1 MTGPVVDE
9 DSLVPISFSK
19 LNTFETC
26 PRQYEAKYV
35 TKTVPYQQTPEAEW
49 GDYVH
54 KSLEN
59 YIRYNQPLPANVA
72 DYQRFADAILAM
84 RGQAIAERAVAI
96 NPYLMETGYFDG
108 DVWIRAKIDVTVL
121 RDDSAL
127 VLDWKGLALDT
138 PLPTPTGW
146 TTMGDVQEGD
156 AVLGGDGRPCQIV
169 GKSQIHQRPCFRL
182 RFDDGS
188 EVVCDDEHLWSTDKG
203 VVSAR
208 EIYNYNRKN
217 NRYKTPVVAPLNL
230 LEEQL
235 PIHPYVLGLWL
246 ADGKHTSGEITKP
259 DGAVWD
265 RVAECGYSV
274 NEDYSRNSEKC
285 RAHTIL
291 GLRKQ
296 LRETGLLGNK
306 HIPGEYLRASHTQR
320 LSLLQGL
327 MDGDGSVNPQRK
339 QCVFTN
345 CDKGLS
351 DAVVDL
357 LLTLGQR
364 PHQDVTT
371 QRGFGLEV
379 TAYPVVFRP
388 LHGLNPF
395 SLPRKADCVGD
406 WGPGH
411 SHRRVITSVEP
422 VVTVPTQCISVDSS
436 DCTYLCT
443 DRMITTHNTGKMKDD
458 PKQLMF
464 YALLAFIMYPQVQ
477 KVQTGFIWLKDRV
490 VSEPKTFTRDQYDQ
504 LLAMWRGKYDKLK
517 EAHDLGV
524 FPPKPNGLCNGWC
537 EVTSC
542 EHWKPKKGK
551 R

>member
-127 VLDWKGLALDT
+127 ILD
-138 PLPTPTGW
+138 
-146 TTMGDVQEGD
+146 
-156 AVLGGDGRPCQIV
+156 
-169 GKSQIHQRPCFRL
+169 
-182 RFDDGS
+182 
-188 EVVCDDEHLWSTDKG
+188 
-203 VVSAR
+203 
-208 EIYNYNRKN
+208 
-217 NRYKTPVVAPLNL
+217 YKT
-230 LEEQL
+230 
-235 PIHPYVLGLWL
+235 G
-246 ADGKHTSGEITKP
+246 
-259 DGAVWD
+259 
-265 RVAECGYSV
+265 R
-274 NEDYSRNSEKC
+274 
-285 RAHTIL
+285 
-291 GLRKQ
+291 
-296 LRETGLLGNK
+296 
-306 HIPGEYLRASHTQR
+306 
-320 LSLLQGL
+320 
-327 MDGDGSVNPQRK
+327 
-339 QCVFTN
+339 
-345 CDKGLS
+345 
-351 DAVVDL
+351 
-357 LLTLGQR
+357 
-364 PHQDVTT
+364 
-371 QRGFGLEV
+371 
-379 TAYPVVFRP
+379 
-388 LHGLNPF
+388 
-395 SLPRKADCVGD
+395 
-406 WGPGH
+406 
-411 SHRRVITSVEP
+411 
-422 VVTVPTQCISVDSS
+422 
-436 DCTYLCT
+436 
-443 DRMITTHNTGKMKDD
+443 MKDD